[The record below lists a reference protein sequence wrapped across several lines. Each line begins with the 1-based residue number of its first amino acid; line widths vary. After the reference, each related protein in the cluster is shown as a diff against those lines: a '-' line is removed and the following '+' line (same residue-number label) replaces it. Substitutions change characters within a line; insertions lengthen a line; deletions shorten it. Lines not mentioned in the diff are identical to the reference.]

1 MAPFKYCN
9 RCEHAHYCSEAC
21 EMRSKLGHQAVC
33 KPRQLPSIDAA
44 LQVEVHIGGDL
55 GRDV

>member
-1 MAPFKYCN
+1 
-9 RCEHAHYCSEAC
+9 
-21 EMRSKLGHQAVC
+21 MRSKLSHQAIC